1 MKVLIVDD
9 EKQLTKALAVL
20 LKKKGI
26 DSDSVYDGE
35 TALECASTQ
44 LYDAIVLDW
53 MLPKLSGVE
62 VLQGLRQKGVSTPI
76 IMLTAKSEIADKIE
90 GLNSGADDY
99 LSKPFDSDE
108 LIARIFAITRRKSDY
123 VGTKIS
129 FGDLVLDC
137 ESHVLSC
144 GECSVKLGSKEYRI
158 LEMLIKEKGRVFP
171 KDLIIEKI
179 WGFDSDAEYN
189 NVEVYV
195 SFLRRKLA
203 SVKSNVTIVSI
214 RNTGYRAE
222 VGNDSKNPS

>member
-9 EKQLTKALAVL
+9 EKQLTKALSVL

-26 DSDSVYDGE
+26 DCDCVHDG
-35 TALECASTQ
+35 AAAYECAMTMI
-44 LYDAIVLDW
+44 YDAIVLDW
-53 MLPKLSGVE
+53 MLPELSGVE
-62 VLQGLRQKGVSTPI
+62 VLAKIRAKGVSTPV
-76 IMLTAKSEIADKIE
+76 IMLTAKSEVADKIA
-90 GLNSGADDY
+90 GLNTGADDY
-99 LSKPFDSDE
+99 LAKPFDSDE
-108 LIARIFAITRRKSDY
+108 LIARIFAITRRKGDY
-123 VGTKIS
+123 VGTKLS

-137 ESHVLSC
+137 ESHLLIC
-144 GECSVKLGSKEYRI
+144 GDRQVKLGSKEFQI
-158 LEMLIKEKGRVFP
+158 LEMLIKENNRVFP

-203 SVKSNVTIVSI
+203 AVKSTVAIVSI

-222 VGNDSKNPS
+222 VGNDSQNKA